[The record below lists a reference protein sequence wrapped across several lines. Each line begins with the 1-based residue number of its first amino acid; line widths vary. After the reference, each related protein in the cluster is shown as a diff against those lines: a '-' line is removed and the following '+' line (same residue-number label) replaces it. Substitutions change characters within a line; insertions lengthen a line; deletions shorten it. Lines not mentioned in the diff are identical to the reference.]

1 MPSDLWFS
9 VSKWNVPL
17 LGSDGFQKA
26 GGLVEVGRL
35 KFPTDNLYKFLGLF
49 SGLVV
54 FVFLFSFLAFYMV
67 SMPIIKGYSNDIFFL
82 SRVRAVTDRL
92 SCLESKG
99 ASCNYPRPS
108 WVNKSLSTIDEVKL
122 LKSFERSWK
131 SDRAVENAEKD
142 KRNFEI
148 IRDIEK
154 SIGSGWYVLIGLLVF
169 FMVMFSYGMLKWK
182 DRQKI
187 EDQLLELELK
197 IKELEFRRKTSG
209 EDVSA

>member
-1 MPSDLWFS
+1 M
-9 VSKWNVPL
+9 
-17 LGSDGFQKA
+17 
-26 GGLVEVGRL
+26 EVGRL